1 MPAFDLALRLRMI
14 WSAPDVV
21 HALLFEPVSKIAG
34 YIGRAVIAE
43 QPRLVDNV
51 GVIAA

>member
-14 WSAPDVV
+14 WRAPDVV